1 MEKSVVGIY
10 TYIFIVSI
18 FFVLFIF
25 SGNCCSYLPRL
36 TVIDGQG
43 NMKMESIDMS
53 GGHIFNTT
61 VEDFDFLI
69 KPTVNEKVITTK
81 T

>member
-1 MEKSVVGIY
+1 MEKSVVRIY

-18 FFVLFIF
+18 LFVLFIF

-61 VEDFDFLI
+61 VEDFDFLS